1 MKSDIFINTIGCHAA
16 GEVGE
21 VIVSGVPS
29 PLGKTIWQQS
39 RFLERDG
46 KLRDLLLCEP
56 RGSLNKHF
64 NLLLPPKNKKAD
76 FGWIIME
83 PQYNPPMS
91 GSNAICVVTVILET
105 GMVPMEEPFRDLILE
120 SPGGLIKARA
130 FCQNG
135 KVCKVELENMPSFVY
150 SKDIALEVTGV
161 GTLKVSVAF
170 GGDSFVLVEA
180 HDLGFSLNQDESE
193 ELVKMGKKITAL
205 ANEQIG
211 FSHPEISDWEHISF
225 CQFTLPVFRD
235 EQGRVVGKNTVA
247 IQPGKLDRSPCG
259 TGCSA
264 RMALLSETGE
274 LNKSD
279 VFVGKSILDT
289 EFECRIKGITTI
301 GNTNGVIPLIAG
313 SAWITGHHTYL
324 RDKGDPFQTGYKLSD
339 TWPESN

>member
-1 MKSDIFINTIGCHAA
+1 M
-16 GEVGE
+16 
-21 VIVSGVPS
+21 
-29 PLGKTIWQQS
+29 
-39 RFLERDG
+39 
-46 KLRDLLLCEP
+46 
-56 RGSLNKHF
+56 
-64 NLLLPPKNKKAD
+64 
-76 FGWIIME
+76 
-83 PQYNPPMS
+83 
-91 GSNAICVVTVILET
+91 IL
-105 GMVPMEEPFRDLILE
+105 
-120 SPGGLIKARA
+120 K
-130 FCQNG
+130 
-135 KVCKVELENMPSFVY
+135 
-150 SKDIALEVTGV
+150 
-161 GTLKVSVAF
+161 
-170 GGDSFVLVEA
+170 
-180 HDLGFSLNQDESE
+180 SE

-289 EFECRIKGITTI
+289 EFECRIKGITTV
-301 GNTNGVIPLIAG
+301 GNTNGVIPLIGG